1 MVLSNQPDTLL
12 LGLDALDP
20 DVVFPPDDLESDE
33 PPLES
38 TRHLKQLILLLT
50 CLEWLWSDRAD
61 FFVGGNLT
69 VYYNI
74 EQLTTRDFRG
84 PDLFV
89 ALHTERRER
98 KSWMVWAEGGQYPNF
113 ILELLSDSTASVDRG
128 VKKQLYQDIF
138 RTPEYLWFHPDTLE
152 FQGFRLISSRYE
164 AIVPNEQ
171 GWLWSE
177 ALQLY
182 LGIFESRLRFFT
194 ATGALVPTPEEAAL
208 QAQAQ
213 AETERQRAEAEQQR
227 AEQAEAQTATER
239 QRVDQL
245 LAQLRAAGIDPDSLS

>member
-1 MVLSNQPDTLL
+1 
-12 LGLDALDP
+12 
-20 DVVFPPDDLESDE
+20 
-33 PPLES
+33 
-38 TRHLKQLILLLT
+38 
-50 CLEWLWSDRAD
+50 
-61 FFVGGNLT
+61 
-69 VYYNI
+69 
-74 EQLTTRDFRG
+74 
-84 PDLFV
+84 
-89 ALHTERRER
+89 
-98 KSWMVWAEGGQYPNF
+98 
-113 ILELLSDSTASVDRG
+113 
-128 VKKQLYQDIF
+128 
-138 RTPEYLWFHPDTLE
+138 
-152 FQGFRLISSRYE
+152 
-164 AIVPNEQ
+164 VPNEQ